1 MSASD
6 EQDSSTNQVKRIPV
20 SDVADSAASKEDKA
34 FYEVDSYA
42 EESRKQEHLRAETL
56 RHLLHKLV
64 IGGVMIVGAL
74 LLIGV
79 VIWGWHVLLPMN
91 LRWLST
97 DEIVEIQKIMS
108 SALLALVISDY
119 SRKYLTK

>member
-1 MSASD
+1 MRASD

-20 SDVADSAASKEDKA
+20 SDVADSAASKEDIA

-42 EESRKQEHLRAETL
+42 EESRKQEYLRAETL
-56 RHLLHKLV
+56 KRLIHKLV
-64 IGGVMIVGAL
+64 MLGVMVVGVL
-74 LLIGV
+74 LLVGV
-79 VIWGWHVLLPMN
+79 IFWGWHVLLPMN
-91 LRWLST
+91 LCWLST